1 MGNYC
6 AIGSVKGQL
15 LPIPTLK
22 GKLSIPPY
30 TYCSHEE
37 YDGEYTIIPGEE
49 QIVLNTAN
57 KLLTHD
63 IVIEPSQGSVMPPGS
78 SMATDEDID
87 NLINDVFGGETDMP
101 ETDDN
106 PVYDEDDIATEEE
119 LDDVLKDVFG

>member
-57 KLLTHD
+57 KLLTHN

-101 ETDDN
+101 ETDNN

>member
-1 MGNYC
+1 MGSYC

-15 LPIPTLK
+15 LPVPTLK

-30 TYCSHEE
+30 THCSHDE
-37 YDGEYTIIPGEE
+37 YEGEYTIVPGEE
-49 QIVLNTAN
+49 QIVLATAN

-63 IVIEPSQGSVMPPGS
+63 IVVEPSQGVIPPGA
-78 SMATDEDID
+78 SMATDDDID
-87 NLINDVFGGETDMP
+87 DLINDVFGGEADMP
-101 ETDDN
+101 GTDDN